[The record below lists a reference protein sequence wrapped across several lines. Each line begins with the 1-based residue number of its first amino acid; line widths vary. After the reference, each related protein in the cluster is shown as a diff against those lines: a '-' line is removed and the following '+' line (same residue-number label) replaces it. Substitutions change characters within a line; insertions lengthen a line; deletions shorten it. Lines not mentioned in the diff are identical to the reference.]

1 MMAYGAMK
9 EFQVYI

>member
-1 MMAYGAMK
+1 MAYGAMK